1 MKKIINEKYEG
12 MGFVEALISI
22 MVVGISSVVLMQI
35 ASQTLQEMM
44 QNEVIDT
51 MTQYA
56 VEGSVMV
63 QDIASQEK
71 LSDEELFPD
80 TEGCYAMDVSDQ
92 NEYAF
97 RKTATEEYITY
108 SLSKDRNTYK
118 TETAITSDDD
128 YFRLICIQSYVGDG
142 KFAIAKV
149 VVGQSKVGDG
159 TITKKN
165 MVKDYSY
172 FTVVSL

>member
-1 MKKIINEKYEG
+1 MKMIAKEKYEG

-22 MVVGISSVVLMQI
+22 MVVGASSVVLMQI

-56 VEGSVMV
+56 VEGGVMV
-63 QDIASQEK
+63 QDIATQEK
-71 LSDEELFPD
+71 SSGEDIFPNS
-80 TEGCYAMDVSDQ
+80 EGCYVMDVGDGTYS
-92 NEYAF
+92 F
-97 RKTATEEYITY
+97 RKNESGEYTSY
-108 SLSKDRNTYK
+108 NLTQDRETYK
-118 TETAITSDDD
+118 SETELVVDDN
-128 YFRLICIQSYVGDG
+128 YFRLVCINSYVGG
-142 KFAIAKV
+142 GRFAVIKI

-172 FTVVSL
+172 FTVATL

>member
-1 MKKIINEKYEG
+1 MKTIVKGKYEG

-22 MVVGISSVVLMQI
+22 MVVGASSVVLMQI

-56 VEGSVMV
+56 VEGGVIV
-63 QDIASQEK
+63 QDLATQEK
-71 LSDEELFPD
+71 ITGQDLFPN
-80 TEGCYAMDVSDQ
+80 TEGCYAMDVEEGTYS
-92 NEYAF
+92 F
-97 RKTATEEYITY
+97 RKNPTGEYISY
-108 SLSKDRNTYK
+108 NLSKDRETYK
-118 TETAITSDDD
+118 SETELSVDDN
-128 YFRLICIQSYVGDG
+128 YFRLVCTNSYVGDG
-142 KFAIAKV
+142 RFAVIKV

-159 TITKKN
+159 SITKKN

-172 FTVVSL
+172 FTVATL

>member
-1 MKKIINEKYEG
+1 MRIPLKKKYEG

-22 MVVGISSVVLMQI
+22 MVVGASSVVLMQI

-56 VEGSVMV
+56 VEGGVMV
-63 QDIASQEK
+63 QDLATQEK
-71 LSDEELFPD
+71 ISGIDVFPN
-80 TEGCYAMDVSDQ
+80 TEGCYAMDVT
-92 NEYAF
+92 NGVYTF
-97 RKTATEEYITY
+97 RKDQTDQYVSYDLAR
-108 SLSKDRNTYK
+108 DRETYK
-118 TETAITSDDD
+118 TETAITADDNF
-128 YFRLICIQSYVGDG
+128 FRLVCINSYVGDNR
-142 KFAIAKV
+142 FAVVKV

-172 FTVVSL
+172 FTVATL

>member
-1 MKKIINEKYEG
+1 MKISLEKKYEG

-22 MVVGISSVVLMQI
+22 MVVGASSVVLMQI

-56 VEGSVMV
+56 VEGGVMV
-63 QDIASQEK
+63 QDLATQERM
-71 LSDEELFPD
+71 SEEDVFPD
-80 TEGCYAMDVSDQ
+80 TEGCYVMDVEDGVYS
-92 NEYAF
+92 F
-97 RKTATEEYITY
+97 RKNASEEYISY
-108 SLSKDRNTYK
+108 DLARDRETYK
-118 TETAITSDDD
+118 TETEMIADDNF
-128 YFRLICIQSYVGDG
+128 FRLACINSYVGDG
-142 KFAIAKV
+142 QFAIIKV

-172 FTVVSL
+172 FTVATL

>member
-1 MKKIINEKYEG
+1 MKNLANGKYEA

-22 MVVGISSVVLMQI
+22 MVVGASSVVLMQI

-56 VEGSVMV
+56 VEGSVIV
-63 QDIASQEK
+63 QDLATQERI
-71 LSDEELFPD
+71 SGDDIFPNA
-80 TEGCYAMDVSDQ
+80 EGCYAMDAEDGVYS
-92 NEYAF
+92 F
-97 RKTATEEYITY
+97 RKNTADEYISYNLSQDRDTY
-108 SLSKDRNTYK
+108 RS
-118 TETAITSDDD
+118 ETAINTDDN
-128 YFRLICIQSYVGDG
+128 YFRLVCINSYVGDG
-142 KFAIAKV
+142 KFAITKV

-172 FTVVSL
+172 FTVVTL

>member
-1 MKKIINEKYEG
+1 MKIINTGKYEG

-22 MVVGISSVVLMQI
+22 MVVGASSVVLMQI

-56 VEGSVMV
+56 VEGSVVV
-63 QDIASQEK
+63 QDIATQER
-71 LSDEELFPD
+71 LSEADVFPNA
-80 TEGCYAMDVSDQ
+80 EGCYVMDVADGIYSFRKNQ
-92 NEYAF
+92 ANEY
-97 RKTATEEYITY
+97 
-108 SLSKDRNTYK
+108 LSYDLARDREIYK
-118 TETAITSDDD
+118 TETEISSDDD
-128 YFRLICIQSYVGDG
+128 YFRIVCINSYVGDG
-142 KFAIAKV
+142 QFAVIKV

-172 FTVVSL
+172 FTVATL

>member
-1 MKKIINEKYEG
+1 MKNIMKEKYEG

-22 MVVGISSVVLMQI
+22 MVVGVSSIVLMQI

-44 QNEVIDT
+44 QNEVIDR
-51 MTQYA
+51 MTQHA
-56 VEGSVMV
+56 VEASVMV

-80 TEGCYAMDVSDQ
+80 TEGCYIMDISEQQEYSFRVTPSGEYVSYSLTEDRETYKVEAEMVSD
-92 NEYAF
+92 N
-97 RKTATEEYITY
+97 
-108 SLSKDRNTYK
+108 
-118 TETAITSDDD
+118 D
-128 YFRLICIQSYVGDG
+128 YFRLVCIQDYVGDG
-142 KFAIAKV
+142 KFAITKV

-165 MVKDYSY
+165 MVKDYPY

>member
-1 MKKIINEKYEG
+1 MKNLAKGKYEA

-22 MVVGISSVVLMQI
+22 MVVGASSVVLMQI

-56 VEGSVMV
+56 VEGSVIV
-63 QDIASQEK
+63 QDLATQERI
-71 LSDEELFPD
+71 SGDDIFPNA
-80 TEGCYAMDVSDQ
+80 EGCYAMDVEEEAYS
-92 NEYAF
+92 F
-97 RKTATEEYITY
+97 RKDSAEEYISY
-108 SLSKDRNTYK
+108 NLSQDRETYK
-118 TETAITSDDD
+118 SETAISTDDN
-128 YFRLICIQSYVGDG
+128 YFRLVCINNYVGDG
-142 KFAIAKV
+142 KFAVTKV

-159 TITKKN
+159 TITRKN

-172 FTVVSL
+172 FTVVTL

>member
-1 MKKIINEKYEG
+1 MKISLNGKYEG

-22 MVVGISSVVLMQI
+22 MVVGASSVVLMQI

-56 VEGSVMV
+56 VEGGVMV
-63 QDIASQEK
+63 QDLATQEK
-71 LSDEELFPD
+71 ISGTDVFPNA
-80 TEGCYAMDVSDQ
+80 EGCYAMDVTDGVYS
-92 NEYAF
+92 F
-97 RKTATEEYITY
+97 RKDQTDQYVSY
-108 SLSKDRNTYK
+108 DLVRDRETYK
-118 TETAITSDDD
+118 TETAITADDNF
-128 YFRLICIQSYVGDG
+128 FRIVCINSYVGDG
-142 KFAIAKV
+142 QFAVVKV

-172 FTVVSL
+172 FTVATL

>member
-1 MKKIINEKYEG
+1 MKIKLKGKYEG

-22 MVVGISSVVLMQI
+22 MVVGASSVVLMQI

-56 VEGSVMV
+56 VEGGVMV
-63 QDIASQEK
+63 QDLAIQEK
-71 LSDEELFPD
+71 MSGTDVFPNA
-80 TEGCYAMDVSDQ
+80 EGCYAMDVSDAA
-92 NEYAF
+92 YSF
-97 RKTATEEYITY
+97 RTNQAGEYISY
-108 SLSKDRNTYK
+108 DLARDRETYK
-118 TETAITSDDD
+118 SETEIEADDNF
-128 YFRLICIQSYVGDG
+128 FRLVCINSYVGDNR
-142 KFAIAKV
+142 FAVVKV

-172 FTVVSL
+172 FTVATL

>member
-1 MKKIINEKYEG
+1 MKMILNKKYEA

-22 MVVGISSVVLMQI
+22 MVVGASSVVLMQI

-56 VEGSVMV
+56 VEGSVIV
-63 QDIASQEK
+63 QDLATQEK
-71 LSDEELFPD
+71 ISGEDLFPNA
-80 TEGCYAMDVSDQ
+80 EGCYVMDAQEGVYS
-92 NEYAF
+92 F
-97 RKTATEEYITY
+97 RKNAAEEYISY
-108 SLSKDRNTYK
+108 DLSQDRETYK
-118 TETAITSDDD
+118 SETAISSDDN
-128 YFRLICIQSYVGDG
+128 YFRLICINSYVGDG
-142 KFAIAKV
+142 KFAIIKV

-172 FTVVSL
+172 FTVATL

>member
-1 MKKIINEKYEG
+1 MKRISSKKYEA

-22 MVVGISSVVLMQI
+22 MVVGASSVVLMQI

-56 VEGSVMV
+56 VEGSVIV
-63 QDIASQEK
+63 QDLATQEK
-71 LSDEELFPD
+71 ISGEDIFPN
-80 TEGCYAMDVSDQ
+80 TEGCYAMDAQDGVYS
-92 NEYAF
+92 F
-97 RKTATEEYITY
+97 RKNTAEEYISY
-108 SLSKDRNTYK
+108 NLLQDRETYK
-118 TETAITSDDD
+118 SETMISADEN
-128 YFRLICIQSYVGDG
+128 YFRLVCINSYVGDG
-142 KFAIAKV
+142 KFAIIKV

-172 FTVVSL
+172 FTVATL